1 MTWQWVRHP
10 SVSTTTTTTTM
21 PISERVLHPKTLRIN
36 TDGRRAIAMVLLAYP
51 EAIRMLAVLYH
62 ASRLGTIAG
71 LTWTT
76 HPITE
81 RDRLIYAAWR
91 ALGGGSMNGVLN
103 RAHHVSRYW
112 SAVSTAPE
120 PTPITDV
127 ELAQRFAP
135 EKLLAHVIGAPEPSV
150 RALGLQL
157 LYALMVMPGTR
168 SGADRVQGVSVGPVT
183 PREAAASTPTDS

>member
-1 MTWQWVRHP
+1 M
-10 SVSTTTTTTTM
+10 SD
-21 PISERVLHPKTLRIN
+21 LHPKTLRIN

-51 EAIRMLAVLYH
+51 EAVRMLAVLWH
-62 ASRLGTIAG
+62 ASRLGTTAG

-76 HPITE
+76 RPATE

-103 RAHHVSRYW
+103 RAHKVSRYW

-120 PTPITDV
+120 PTPISDV

-135 EKLLAHVIGAPEPSV
+135 EKLLAHVIGAPEPAV

-157 LYALMVMPGTR
+157 MYALMVMPGAP
-168 SGADRVQGVSVGPVT
+168 SGADRVQTISVNSAP
-183 PREAAASTPTDS
+183 PRDAAAGTPTDS

>member
-1 MTWQWVRHP
+1 MTHP
-10 SVSTTTTTTTM
+10 SVSTTTSTTIPM
-21 PISERVLHPKTLRIN
+21 SDLHPKTLRIN

-51 EAIRMLAVLYH
+51 EEVRMLAVLWH
-62 ASRLGTIAG
+62 ASRLGTTAG

-76 HPITE
+76 RPATE

-103 RAHHVSRYW
+103 RAHKVSRYW

-120 PTPITDV
+120 PTPISDV

-135 EKLLAHVIGAPEPSV
+135 EKLLAHVIGAPEPAV

-157 LYALMVMPGTR
+157 LFALMVMPGTR
-168 SGADRVQGVSVGPVT
+168 AGADRVQGVSVGPVT
-183 PREAAASTPTDS
+183 HREAAASTPTDS